1 MQKQSWSWLLW
12 LNDSC
17 QPDQPHCYFA
27 GGDVVRGIRLMLS
40 PTNGLLEGKKSP
52 QETNKGNFIN
62 SSLTDLSQLSS
73 LVTKMRHFV
82 LSPQKCSSTSWER
95 FSLELD
101 FDIVTYPL
109 PNLFCPFRSASKRW
123 NIPVEKQELFIT
135 NTNYIEPA
143 TIELSYTVM
152 SKLLLHS

>member
-1 MQKQSWSWLLW
+1 MLSDQSGENLTFQLKSKFFFSNFFSQIVKLIISVRYMQKQSWSWLLW

-82 LSPQKCSSTSWER
+82 LSPKKCSSTSWER

-101 FDIVTYPL
+101 FDIVTSS
-109 PNLFCPFRSASKRW
+109 SA
-123 NIPVEKQELFIT
+123 
-135 NTNYIEPA
+135 
-143 TIELSYTVM
+143 
-152 SKLLLHS
+152 

>member
-1 MQKQSWSWLLW
+1 MLSDQSGENLTFQLKSKFFFSNFFFQIVKLIISVRDMQKQSWSWLLW

-82 LSPQKCSSTSWER
+82 LSPKKCSSTSWER

-101 FDIVTYPL
+101 FDIVTSS
-109 PNLFCPFRSASKRW
+109 SA
-123 NIPVEKQELFIT
+123 
-135 NTNYIEPA
+135 
-143 TIELSYTVM
+143 
-152 SKLLLHS
+152 

>member
-1 MQKQSWSWLLW
+1 MLSDQSGENLTFQLKSKFFFLIFFSQIVKLIISVRDMQKQSWSWLLW

-82 LSPQKCSSTSWER
+82 LSPKKCSSTSWER

-101 FDIVTYPL
+101 FDIVTSS
-109 PNLFCPFRSASKRW
+109 SA
-123 NIPVEKQELFIT
+123 
-135 NTNYIEPA
+135 
-143 TIELSYTVM
+143 
-152 SKLLLHS
+152 